1 MDCGQVRFVSG
12 SDKGEDGLGQL
23 LFMRLKDGGWSVG
36 SGRRFWRP
44 PTDAYETDE
53 HVVIKVEVAG
63 MRQEDFVIQLMDRRL
78 VISGVRQDPGGK
90 RGYQNMEIRYGAF
103 LTELQL
109 GWTVDPDA
117 VDAVYEHGFLYV
129 RLPKAPRRVPVRVVP
144 ADER

>member
-1 MDCGQVRFVSG
+1 MGCGRVRYVSG
-12 SDKGEDGLGQL
+12 NDVGEDGLAQV
-23 LFMRLKDGGWSVG
+23 FFIRLQDDGWSVG
-36 SGRRFWRP
+36 GRRRFWRP

-63 MRQEDFVIQLMDRRL
+63 MREEDFAIQLMDRRL
-78 VISGVRQDPGGK
+78 IISGVRRDPGVK

-129 RLPKAPRRVPVRVVP
+129 RLPKAPRRVPVRVVS
-144 ADER
+144 AGER

>member
-1 MDCGQVRFVSG
+1 MDAGQ
-12 SDKGEDGLGQL
+12 DGLAQV
-23 LFMRLKDGGWSVG
+23 LFMRLRDGGWSIGGG
-36 SGRRFWRP
+36 SGPWRP

-53 HVVIKVEVAG
+53 QVVIKVEVAG
-63 MRQEDFVIQLMDRRL
+63 MREEDFLIELMDRRL
-78 VISGVRQDPGGK
+78 VISGVRRDPGGK
-90 RGYQNMEIRYGAF
+90 RSYQNMEIRYGAF

-129 RLPKAPRRVPVRVVP
+129 RLPKAPRRVPVRIVP